1 VSSIDDLERV
11 LNMAEAVMRKVTS
24 DDLAKPTPCSEWD
37 VRALANH
44 MTGVCLMFG
53 RAAQGEAIEGRPTFT
68 DLIGDDPGA
77 AYVRAAEANREG
89 WNSPGALERTLT
101 IPAGQLPGNVAI
113 AINTADQLLHTCDL
127 ARAIGHDVT
136 LPEDLAETGL
146 KYLQMLM
153 SPERRGPGKPFG
165 EEIPVPDD
173 TPIQQRLLAFSGRQP

>member
-1 VSSIDDLERV
+1 MSVDQMGV
-11 LNMAEAVMRKVTS
+11 LALQRALTQAGEVLDQVAA

-89 WNSPGALERTLT
+89 WNSPGALERTL
-101 IPAGQLPGNVAI
+101 
-113 AINTADQLLHTCDL
+113 
-127 ARAIGHDVT
+127 
-136 LPEDLAETGL
+136 
-146 KYLQMLM
+146 
-153 SPERRGPGKPFG
+153 
-165 EEIPVPDD
+165 
-173 TPIQQRLLAFSGRQP
+173 